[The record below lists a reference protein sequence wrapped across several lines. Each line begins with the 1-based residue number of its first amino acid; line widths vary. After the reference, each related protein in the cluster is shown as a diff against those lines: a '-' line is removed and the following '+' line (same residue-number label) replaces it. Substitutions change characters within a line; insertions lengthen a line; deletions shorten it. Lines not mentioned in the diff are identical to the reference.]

1 LLLCEIIALH
11 FRNIAELNKSPVYI
25 TIMAFLML
33 FLTQGCS
40 VQKNTGLSRTYHE
53 MTARFNVL
61 FNGTQSFN
69 KGTEK
74 IDEGFRDDFAD
85 VLPIFPFTSKNAS
98 LLASSDMDRAIK
110 KCEKL
115 ISMHSITVKPK
126 VKNSKTLSPSE
137 REFFNKKEYNGYV
150 DDAYLL
156 MGKSHFYKQEYTE
169 SSELFHRILNDF
181 KGESV
186 IPEAQIWLAR
196 LSVQTSQYKDAY
208 EILNLLQNNAEFPK
222 KLQHELYPS
231 LADYYL
237 SQKDYKQAVNYLQK
251 SVSVEKKK
259 KIRTRFLFILAQLC
273 EKTGDLKQASVY
285 YSEVIKL
292 NPVYDMAFNARINRA
307 LAYQQGFSN
316 SSEIESELLKMLRDD
331 KNTEYMDQIYYAL
344 GNLAAKEGNN
354 TKAIEYYKKSVQSN
368 VNNEEQKTRSF
379 LTLANLY
386 YSLPDYPHAQM
397 YYDSALVT
405 LDPAYP
411 GYDALF
417 TKSKSLT
424 RLVKELNTVQLEDSV
439 LKLAK
444 LPEAELLAKID
455 GIIESERKK
464 AEAEQLRIQ
473 NEQLDRQQGNEMA
486 AQNNMRQPAL
496 EGTRWYFYN
505 DAAKS
510 LGYREFKL
518 NWGNRKLEDHWQRAI
533 KSSST
538 FGGGD
543 ETETLE
549 SETAAPVNT
558 FSKMSREYYTVNI
571 PRTDSAVAA
580 SLKRIELALFNMGIV
595 YKTDLKDLDK
605 ASSSFKELIRR
616 YPQSDYL
623 LMSYFNLYGIAKDQ
637 NNQAMVDY
645 YKNIISGQFPE
656 SMYAKVLTNPKYIEE
671 LEEAENKVKRYYAE
685 TYDLY
690 KAGNYSE
697 VISRSQYAQE
707 NFSNN
712 QLIPRFAYLGTL
724 SAGKNADRKIFR
736 ENLLALISK
745 YPQSDVASDA
755 QNLIDYMDKEHPEI
769 KEEHDI
775 IVSKKLYQ
783 PDFDTEH
790 LFAFIVDKK
799 MNTNQ
804 LIFNIINF
812 NLDNFDKL
820 GLRVDISDLNPHQN
834 LVLVKTFHDKNE
846 AMSYLNAVRSS
857 ETLLKDI
864 PGAEITPIIISSGN
878 LNILKSDKSADL
890 YLKFFTENYR

>member
-1 LLLCEIIALH
+1 
-11 FRNIAELNKSPVYI
+11 
-25 TIMAFLML
+25 ML
-33 FLTQGCS
+33 ILYQGCS

-74 IDEGFRDDFAD
+74 IDEGYHDDFAD
-85 VLPIFPFTSKNAS
+85 ILPIFPFTSKNAS
-98 LLASSDMDRAIK
+98 VLASSDMDRAIK

-115 ISMHSITVKPK
+115 ISLHSITVKPK
-126 VKNSKTLSPSE
+126 VKNSKTLSPKE

-156 MGKSHFYKQEYTE
+156 MAKSHFYKLEYTE
-169 SSELFHRILNDF
+169 ASELFHHILNDF

-186 IPEAQIWLAR
+186 IPETQIWLAR
-196 LSVQTSQYKDAY
+196 LSVHTSQYKDAY
-208 EILNLLQNNAEFPK
+208 EILNPLQNNAEFPK
-222 KLQHELYPS
+222 KLQNELYPS

-237 SQKDYKQAVNYLQK
+237 SQKDYKQAINYLQK
-251 SVSVEKKK
+251 SVAVEKKK
-259 KIRTRFLFILAQLC
+259 KIRTRFLYILAQLC
-273 EKTGDLKQASVY
+273 EKTGDLKLASDY

-331 KNTEYMDQIYYAL
+331 KNTEYLDQIYYAL
-344 GNLAAKEGNN
+344 GNLAAKEANN

-368 VNNEEQKTRSF
+368 VNNEQQKTRSF

-386 YSLPDYPHAQM
+386 YSVPDYPNAQM

-405 LDPAYP
+405 LDPDYP
-411 GYDALF
+411 GYEALSV
-417 TKSKSLT
+417 KSKSLT

-439 LKLAK
+439 LKLSK
-444 LPEAELLAKID
+444 LPEAELLAKVD
-455 GIIESERKK
+455 GIIEGERKK
-464 AEAEQLRIQ
+464 AEAEQLRVQ
-473 NEQLDRQQGNEMA
+473 NEQLDRMQGNEMA
-486 AQNNMRQPAL
+486 AQNNMRQPGI
-496 EGTRWYFYN
+496 EGTKWYFYN
-505 DAAKS
+505 DAAKT

-518 NWGNRKLEDHWQRAI
+518 SWGNRKLEDNWQRAV
-533 KSSST
+533 KSSSV
-538 FGGGD
+538 FGTGD
-543 ETETLE
+543 DTELAE
-549 SETAAPVNT
+549 AEAAPPVNT
-558 FSKMSREYYTVNI
+558 FSKMSREYYLLNI
-571 PRTDSAVAA
+571 PKTDSAVAA
-580 SLKRIELALFNMGIV
+580 SLRRVELALFNMGII

-605 ASSSFKELIRR
+605 ASSAFKELTKR

-623 LMSYFNLYGIAKDQ
+623 LMSYFNLYSIAKEQ

-656 SMYAKVLTNPKYIEE
+656 SMYAKVLTNPKYVEE
-671 LEEAENKVKRYYAE
+671 LEEAENKIKRYYDE
-685 TYDLY
+685 TYELY

-697 VISRSQYAQE
+697 VISRSAYAQE
-707 NFSNN
+707 NFSKNP
-712 QLIPRFAYLGTL
+712 LIPRFAYLGTL
-724 SAGKNADRKIFR
+724 SAGKNADRKVFR

-745 YPQSDVASDA
+745 YPQSDVAGDA
-755 QNLIDYMDKEHPEI
+755 QNIIDYMDKEHPEI

-783 PDFDTEH
+783 PDFNTEH
-790 LFAFIVDKK
+790 LFAFLVDKK

-820 GLRVDISDLNPHQN
+820 GLRVEITDLNPKQN

-846 AMSYLNAVRSS
+846 AMAYLNAVRSS

-864 PGAEITPIIISSGN
+864 PREDITPVIISSGN

-890 YLKFFTENYR
+890 YLKFFNENYR